1 MFKLMLVRFDRD
13 RGEFDDGEF
22 NRLCQGNNILR
33 IDKEFINADG
43 NISLSITSI
52 RERSTAPRPSQGP
65 DTRVSQEKA

>member
-1 MFKLMLVRFDRD
+1 MLVRFDRD
-13 RGEFDDGEF
+13 LGEFDDGEF
-22 NRLCQGNNILR
+22 NYFCQEQNILR

-65 DTRVSQEKA
+65 NTRVSQEKA